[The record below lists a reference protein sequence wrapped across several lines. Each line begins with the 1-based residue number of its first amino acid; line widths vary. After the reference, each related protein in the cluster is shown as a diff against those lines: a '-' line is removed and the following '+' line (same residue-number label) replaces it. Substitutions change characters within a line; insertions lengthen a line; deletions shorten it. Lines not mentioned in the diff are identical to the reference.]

1 MLSAFKGLRMWRMLC
16 PLTRLLGKH
25 VLQFL
30 SHILLVGDLGSVS
43 CILRESQGSTL
54 PQSY

>member
-30 SHILLVGDLGSVS
+30 SHILLVEDLGSVS